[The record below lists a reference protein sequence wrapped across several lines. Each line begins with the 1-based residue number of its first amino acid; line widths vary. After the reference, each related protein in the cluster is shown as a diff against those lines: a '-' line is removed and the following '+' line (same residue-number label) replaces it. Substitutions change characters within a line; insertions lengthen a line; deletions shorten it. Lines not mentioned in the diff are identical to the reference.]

1 MAGQLTLFSRIIAGE
16 IPADFV
22 YRDEFCVAFRDIQ
35 AQAPVHL
42 LIVPVE
48 PIPSI
53 ANAAPSHERLL
64 GHLLVVAARLG
75 EEFGLATSGYRLI
88 INHGE
93 DAGQTVPHLHL
104 HLIGGRPLGA
114 LVGGTPPGICS
125 GMRGAGMLSP

>member
-1 MAGQLTLFSRIIAGE
+1 MTAQPTLFGRIIAGD
-16 IPADFV
+16 IPADIV
-22 YRDEFCVAFRDIQ
+22 YRDEYCIAFRDIQ
-35 AQAPVHL
+35 PQAPVHL

-48 PIPSI
+48 PIPGM
-53 ANAAPSHERLL
+53 ANVDPMHEQML

-75 EEFGLATSGYRLI
+75 EEFGVARSGYRLI

-114 LVGGTPPGICS
+114 LVGGEPAP
-125 GMRGAGMLSP
+125 AH

>member
-1 MAGQLTLFSRIIAGE
+1 MDDQPTLFSRIIAGD
-16 IPADFV
+16 IPANIV
-22 YRDEFCVAFRDIQ
+22 YRDEYCIAFRDIQ
-35 AQAPVHL
+35 PHAPVHL

-53 ANAAPSHERLL
+53 ANVEPSHEQML

-75 EEFGLATSGYRLI
+75 EEFGVARSGYRLI
-88 INHGE
+88 INHGD

-114 LVGGTPPGICS
+114 LVGEAPSTPH
-125 GMRGAGMLSP
+125 